1 MGQKVHPIGFR
12 LGITEEHKSKWYA
25 DFSDYKNYLKTDF
38 EIRKIWSNLLKEL
51 GKNQLDEISDRSNL
65 VITYPPTRD
74 QIHLNI
80 YTVNPE
86 LLISELK
93 TLPYQVRFS
102 KFLGNQLKNK
112 KLIIILKKVHVPS
125 IEPSFVAQS
134 VAKKLEKRMPFRRAV
149 RTALTEFKKGAK
161 QAKLDPRQKGIKIQ
175 VGGRLNGAEIARAE
189 WVREGRIPL
198 HTLQAKIQYAT
209 ERAET
214 IYGTLGVKVWI
225 CKG

>member
-25 DFSDYKNYLKTDF
+25 NFSDYKNYLKTDF
-38 EIRKIWSNLLKEL
+38 EIRKVWSNLLKEL

-65 VITYPPTRD
+65 VINYPPTRD

-80 YTVNPE
+80 YTVNPD

-93 TLPYQVRFS
+93 TLSSQVRFS
-102 KFLGNQLKNK
+102 KFLGNQLENR
-112 KLIIILKKVHVPS
+112 KLIVILRKVKFPS
-125 IEPSFVAQS
+125 IEPNFVAQS

-149 RTALTEFKKGAK
+149 RTALSEFKKGAK
-161 QAKLDPRQKGIKIQ
+161 QSKLDPRQKGIKIQ

>member
-1 MGQKVHPIGFR
+1 LGQKVHPIGFR

-25 DFSDYKNYLKTDF
+25 NFSEYKHYLKTDF
-38 EIRKIWSNLLKEL
+38 EIRKIWAKLLKEL
-51 GKNQLDEISDRSNL
+51 GKNQLDEIADRSNL
-65 VITYPPTRD
+65 IITYPPTRD

-80 YTVNPE
+80 YSVNPE

-93 TLPYQVRFS
+93 SLPYQIRFS
-102 KFLGNQLKNK
+102 KFLGNQLESK
-112 KLIIILKKVHVPS
+112 KLVIILRKVNVPA

-149 RTALTEFKKGAK
+149 RTALSEFKKGAK
-161 QAKLDPRQKGIKIQ
+161 QAKLDSRQKGIKIQ

>member
-12 LGITEEHKSKWYA
+12 LGITEEHKSKWFA
-25 DFSDYKNYLKTDF
+25 NFSQYKHYLKTDY
-38 EIRKIWSNLLKEL
+38 EIRKVWSSILKEL
-51 GKNQLDEISDRSNL
+51 SKNQLEELADRSNL
-65 VITYPPTRD
+65 MISYPPTRD
-74 QIHLNI
+74 QIHLTI
-80 YTVNPE
+80 STVNPE

-93 TLPYQVRFS
+93 RLPKKIRFS
-102 KFLGNQLKNK
+102 NFLGNQLENR
-112 KLIIILKKVHVPS
+112 KLVIILRKVNHPT
-125 IEPSFVAQS
+125 IEPTFVAQS

-149 RTALTEFKKGAK
+149 RTALTDFKKGAK
-161 QAKLDPRQKGIKIQ
+161 QAKLDSRQKGIKIQ

>member
-1 MGQKVHPIGFR
+1 LGQKVHPIGFR

-25 DFSDYKNYLKTDF
+25 NFSDYKNYLKTDF
-38 EIRKIWSNLLKEL
+38 EIRKVWSQLLKEL
-51 GKNQLDEISDRSNL
+51 GKNQLDEIADRSNL
-65 VITYPPTRD
+65 IITYPPTRD

-80 YTVNPE
+80 YSVNPE

-93 TLPYQVRFS
+93 SLPYQIRFS
-102 KFLGNQLKNK
+102 NFLGNQLSNK
-112 KLIIILKKVHVPS
+112 KLVIILRKVHVPA

-149 RTALTEFKKGAK
+149 RTALTDFKKGAK